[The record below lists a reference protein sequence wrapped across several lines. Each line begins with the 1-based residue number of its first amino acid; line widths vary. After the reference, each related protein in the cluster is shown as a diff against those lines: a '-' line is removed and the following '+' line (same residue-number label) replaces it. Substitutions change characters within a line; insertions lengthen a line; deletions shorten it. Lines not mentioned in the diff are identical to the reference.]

1 MSPQNAVT
9 TPNANKFKHVS
20 SISSGVLAYSGSAL
34 RRHARH
40 GRTRYGTAP
49 ARCQEQA
56 LAVLALAVLVPHAF
70 LIKSIEPPIIDVKKS
85 TIMRQV

>member
-49 ARCQEQA
+49 ARCQEEA
-56 LAVLALAVLVPHAF
+56 LAVLLPHAF
-70 LIKSIEPPIIDVKKS
+70 LITSIESPIIDVKKS